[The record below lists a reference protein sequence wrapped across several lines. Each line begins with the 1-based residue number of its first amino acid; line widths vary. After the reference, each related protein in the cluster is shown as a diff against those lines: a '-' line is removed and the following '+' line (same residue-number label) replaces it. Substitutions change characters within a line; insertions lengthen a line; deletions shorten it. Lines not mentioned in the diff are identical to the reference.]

1 MKYQMRKSVLNVI
14 PESFLN
20 CLTLE
25 DFRLLLNGN
34 SKVDVNKLI
43 SYTSFCEEEITK
55 SKGFYL

>member
-34 SKVDVNKLI
+34 SIVDVNKLI
-43 SYTSFCEEEITK
+43 KQQHKF
-55 SKGFYL
+55 L

>member
-1 MKYQMRKSVLNVI
+1 MRKGVLDVI
-14 PESFLN
+14 PKSFLD
-20 CLTLE
+20 CLTPE

-55 SKGFYL
+55 SKGFYLY

>member
-1 MKYQMRKSVLNVI
+1 MRKGVLDVI
-14 PESFLN
+14 PKNFLD
-20 CLTLE
+20 CLTPE

-55 SKGFYL
+55 SKGFFL